1 MSVYSVQRYDF
12 SDIIDDDN
20 RKLVLII
27 YDIIDNKRRLA
38 MVKLL
43 ESYGRRV
50 QKSAF
55 EAVLTNRMYSEVISG
70 IRKIITE
77 EDNVRMYRLNSSN
90 EILLIGTSDTVY
102 NDENNTFF
110 TGRKYRPDIRTAR
123 RSAAAYYK
131 NIQT

>member
-20 RKLVLII
+20 KKLVLII

-43 ESYGRRV
+43 EAYGRRV

-70 IRKIITE
+70 IRKLIAD

-102 NDENNTFF
+102 NDEV
-110 TGRKYRPDIRTAR
+110 I
-123 RSAAAYYK
+123 
-131 NIQT
+131 IV